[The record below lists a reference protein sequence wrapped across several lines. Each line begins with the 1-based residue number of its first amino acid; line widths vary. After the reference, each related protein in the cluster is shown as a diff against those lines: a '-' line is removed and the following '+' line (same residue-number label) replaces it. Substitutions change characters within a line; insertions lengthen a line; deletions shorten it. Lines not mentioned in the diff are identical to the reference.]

1 MQISL
6 SSLCPRRFQQL
17 TAATPQGASGRAAR
31 DGRTAADHGAARD
44 GDRGAVDDGVR
55 LRGGDGG
62 TTWVPGAAY
71 VSWSCAP
78 CGAECSGKF

>member
-1 MQISL
+1 MSA
-6 SSLCPRRFQQL
+6 SFPTADRRN
-17 TAATPQGASGRAAR
+17 ARRAHLR
-31 DGRTAADHGAARD
+31 DGRPAADHGAARD
-44 GDRGAVDDGVR
+44 VDSGAVDDGVR